1 MNFQTL
7 LKTHFVF
14 FTYRIGLD
22 LSPPSE
28 NRGDMS
34 RKRVNTST
42 PFEQVAGFS
51 RAIRVGQTVHVSGT
65 SATDQEG
72 RVLAKGDATEQ
83 TRIVLQRIQRAL
95 IEAGASMKDVVRTR
109 MYAVNESDCY
119 RIMRAHGDFFKEI
132 LPATTLVVV
141 KGLVDPEMLVEIEAI
156 AVISRN

>member
-1 MNFQTL
+1 M
-7 LKTHFVF
+7 F
-14 FTYRIGLD
+14 FTYRISLD
-22 LSPPSE
+22 LSPTSE

-34 RKRVNTST
+34 RKRVNTSS

-109 MYAVNESDCY
+109 MYAVNESDSY

-132 LPATTLVVV
+132 LPATTLVIV
-141 KGLVDPEMLVEIEAI
+141 KGLVDPEMLVEIEAT